1 VVLSTKSNLNNHQR
15 SNISCLNIQE
25 SLHEVKGISK
35 TVECEF
41 CHKKYSNNS
50 IQKHL
55 KICKQKSVIETTST
69 ITLSIRLQEEINIV
83 TSEAVKGDYKTLLS
97 IILQHTT
104 NESLP
109 SEDSEAVRN

>member
-1 VVLSTKSNLNNHQR
+1 MDTKKLDGNAINL
-15 SNISCLNIQE
+15 L
-25 SLHEVKGISK
+25 LA
-35 TVECEF
+35 F
-41 CHKKYSNNS
+41 S
-50 IQKHL
+50 IQA
-55 KICKQKSVIETTST
+55 KQEGW
-69 ITLSIRLQEEINIV
+69 LQEEINIV